1 MLITNS
7 DDKETEMTAIE
18 TFTPMILNQMVITV
32 LCFLALGIV
41 VQVNNQLKR
50 IRRRWGYLKV
60 APRYAFAYL
69 SRRLQSI

>member
-7 DDKETEMTAIE
+7 DHRKTEMTATESFI
-18 TFTPMILNQMVITV
+18 PMILNQMVITV
-32 LCFLALGIV
+32 LCFLALGIG
-41 VQVNNQLKR
+41 VQVSSRLKR

-69 SRRLQSI
+69 GRRLQSS

>member
-18 TFTPMILNQMVITV
+18 TFTPMILDQMVITV

>member
-7 DDKETEMTAIE
+7 DNKETEMTAIE
-18 TFTPMILNQMVITV
+18 IFTPMILNQIGITV
-32 LCFLALGIV
+32 FCFLALGIG
-41 VQVNNQLKR
+41 VQVSNRLKR

-69 SRRLQSI
+69 GRRLQSS

>member
-18 TFTPMILNQMVITV
+18 TFTPMVLNQIGITV
-32 LCFLALGIV
+32 LCFLALGIG
-41 VQVNNQLKR
+41 VQVNNRLKR
-50 IRRRWGYLKV
+50 IRRRRGYLKV

-69 SRRLQSI
+69 GRRLQSS

>member
-18 TFTPMILNQMVITV
+18 IFTPMILNQIGITV
-32 LCFLALGIV
+32 LCFLALGIG
-41 VQVNNQLKR
+41 VQVSSRLKR
-50 IRRRWGYLKV
+50 ISRRWSYLKV

-69 SRRLQSI
+69 GRRLQSS

>member
-69 SRRLQSI
+69 SRRLQSS

>member
-1 MLITNS
+1 
-7 DDKETEMTAIE
+7 MTAIE

-41 VQVNNQLKR
+41 VQVNNRLKR

-69 SRRLQSI
+69 GRRLQSS

>member
-18 TFTPMILNQMVITV
+18 MFSPMILNQIGITV
-32 LCFLALGIV
+32 LCFLALGIG
-41 VQVNNQLKR
+41 VQVSSRLKR

-69 SRRLQSI
+69 GRRLQSN

>member
-1 MLITNS
+1 
-7 DDKETEMTAIE
+7 MTATE

-69 SRRLQSI
+69 SRRLQSS

>member
-18 TFTPMILNQMVITV
+18 TFTPMVLNQIGITV
-32 LCFLALGIV
+32 LCFLALGIGV
-41 VQVNNQLKR
+41 EVNNQLKR
-50 IRRRWGYLKV
+50 IRRRWGYVKV